1 MEIKLFKAVEWYRP
15 LHIRLEN
22 GNVIELGNII
32 VYDEKGVI
40 IDTGYGYFDNDVEIS
55 INGNVVRKIKEDFTK
70 KINYIIKIKESYSNE
85 SRYTLYIHKNNIN
98 LKFLG
103 FEKQIDY
110 VLACYEL
117 NGGKFSRVCKRLNGN
132 KYELQGEFKEKLE
145 SIQYYNLPYEKE
157 ELKDIFDKLTEIN
170 NNLLSISKEIED
182 FDIKT
187 MKNEEKEIRDRI
199 EG

>member
-1 MEIKLFKAVEWYRP
+1 METKLFKSADWYRP
-15 LHIRLEN
+15 LHIKLEN

-32 VYDEKGVI
+32 VYDEKGII

-85 SRYTLYIHKNNIN
+85 SRYALYIHKSNIN
-98 LKFLG
+98 LNFLE
-103 FEKQIDY
+103 FKKQIDY
-110 VLACYEL
+110 ILACYEL
-117 NGGKFSRVCKRLNGN
+117 NGGKFSKVCKSLNGN
-132 KYELQGEFKEKLE
+132 KYELKSEFKEKLE
-145 SIQYYNLPYEKE
+145 SIKYYNLPYQKE

-170 NNLLSISKEIED
+170 NNLLSISKKIEN

>member
-1 MEIKLFKAVEWYRP
+1 METKLFKIEDWYRV

-32 VYDEKGVI
+32 VYDEKGII

-103 FEKQIDY
+103 FKKQIDY

-117 NGGKFSRVCKRLNGN
+117 NGGKSSRVCKSLSEN
-132 KYELQGEFKEKLE
+132 KYELQTEFKEKLE
-145 SIQYYNLPYEKE
+145 SIKYYNLPYEKE

-170 NNLLSISKEIED
+170 NNLLSISKKIED

>member
-1 MEIKLFKAVEWYRP
+1 MKKLFTIADWYRV

-22 GNVIELGNII
+22 GNVVELGNII
-32 VYDEKGVI
+32 VYDEKGI
-40 IDTGYGYFDNDVEIS
+40 IVDTNAGYFDNNVEIS
-55 INGNVVRKIKEDFTK
+55 INGNIVRKIKEDFTK
-70 KINYIIKIKESYSNE
+70 EINYIIKIKEDFSHE
-85 SRYTLYIHKNNIN
+85 SRYALYIHKNNIN

-103 FEKQIDY
+103 FKKQIDY

-117 NGGKFSRVCKRLNGN
+117 NGGEFSKVYKRLGGN
-132 KYELQGEFKEKLE
+132 KYELQTEFKEKLN
-145 SIQYYNLPYEKE
+145 SIKCYGLPYEKE
-157 ELKDIFDKLTEIN
+157 KLKGIFDKLTEIN

-187 MKNEEKEIRDRI
+187 MKNKEKEIRDRI

>member
-1 MEIKLFKAVEWYRP
+1 METKLFKIEDWYRV

-32 VYDEKGVI
+32 VYDEKGII

-70 KINYIIKIKESYSNE
+70 KINYIIKIKENYSNE
-85 SRYTLYIHKNNIN
+85 SRYALYIHKNNIN
-98 LKFLG
+98 LKFLE
-103 FEKQIDY
+103 FKKQIDY
-110 VLACYEL
+110 ILACYEL
-117 NGGKFSRVCKRLNGN
+117 NGGKISRLCKSLSGN
-132 KYELQGEFKEKLE
+132 KYELQTEFKEKLE
-145 SIQYYNLPYEKE
+145 SIKYYNLPYEKE

-170 NNLLSISKEIED
+170 NNLLSISKKIED

>member
-1 MEIKLFKAVEWYRP
+1 METKLFKIEDWYRV

-32 VYDEKGVI
+32 VYDEKGII

-85 SRYTLYIHKNNIN
+85 SRYALYIHKSNIN
-98 LKFLG
+98 LNFLE
-103 FEKQIDY
+103 FKKQIDY
-110 VLACYEL
+110 ILACYEL
-117 NGGKFSRVCKRLNGN
+117 NGGKFSRLCKSLSGN
-132 KYELQGEFKEKLE
+132 KYELQTEFKEKLE
-145 SIQYYNLPYEKE
+145 SIKYYNLPYEKE

-170 NNLLSISKEIED
+170 NNLLSISKKIED

-187 MKNEEKEIRDRI
+187 MKNEEKEIKDRI

>member
-1 MEIKLFKAVEWYRP
+1 METKLFKTVEWYRP
-15 LHIRLEN
+15 LHIKLEN

-32 VYDEKGVI
+32 VYDEKGII
-40 IDTGYGYFDNDVEIS
+40 IDTGYGYFNNDIEIS

-85 SRYTLYIHKNNIN
+85 SRYALYIHKNNIN

-103 FEKQIDY
+103 FKKQIDY
-110 VLACYEL
+110 ILACYEL
-117 NGGKFSRVCKRLNGN
+117 NGGKISRLCKSLSGN
-132 KYELQGEFKEKLE
+132 KYELQTEFKEKLE
-145 SIQYYNLPYEKE
+145 SIKYYNLPYEKE

-170 NNLLSISKEIED
+170 NNLLSISKKIED